1 LSYLRLLF
9 LTSSFFVFAVAQAAV
24 DEKAYEKLKKTCIN
38 ESVLSAC
45 QDVLLR
51 AEKLQRDA
59 DVPPILEAMCRG
71 GVAEMCTRRGQ
82 MAVKIKDDATA
93 AKWLNLGCSLG
104 GRDSKSCKAKAD
116 FRKLLEDDSI
126 SAPQPMPS
134 PSSSPSARCKEGSGT
149 RCSKN

>member
-1 LSYLRLLF
+1 MHYFPLLV
-9 LTSSFFVFAVAQAAV
+9 LMWFVFAFVPAHAAV
-24 DEKAYEKLKKTCIN
+24 DEKAYAKLKDKCIS

-51 AEKLQRDA
+51 AEKLQRESDIA
-59 DVPPILEAMCRG
+59 PILEAMCRG

-104 GRDSKSCKAKAD
+104 GRDSPSCKAKAD
-116 FRKLLEDDSI
+116 FRKLLEDDALP
-126 SAPQPMPS
+126 APQPIPS
-134 PSSSPSARCKEGSGT
+134 PSSSPSMRCKEGSGS